1 MDNFFACLSMVVIS
15 FPLAFLIAR
24 TCLRGVLR
32 VVTGEALGRAA
43 GRP

>member
-1 MDNFFACLSMVVIS
+1 MDNLLACVLMVVIS

-32 VVTGEALGRAA
+32 VVTGETNRDVL
-43 GRP
+43 